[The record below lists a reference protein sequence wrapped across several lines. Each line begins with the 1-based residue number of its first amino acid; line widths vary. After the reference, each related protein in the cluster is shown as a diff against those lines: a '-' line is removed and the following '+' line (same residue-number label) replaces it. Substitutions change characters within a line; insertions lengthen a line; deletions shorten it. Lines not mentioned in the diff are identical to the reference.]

1 MRSSNQVRETFL
13 RFFEERGHVRVPSMS
28 LVPQDPTL
36 LFTNSGMVQFKDVFL
51 GVGTRPY
58 RRAVDVQ
65 KCMRVAG
72 KHNDLEDVGRD
83 GYHHT
88 FFEMLGNWSFG
99 DYYKREAIAWA
110 WELLT
115 KVWGLPPE
123 RLWATCFED
132 EYGEIPRDE
141 EAAEIWLQQPGFD
154 PSHLLFF
161 GRKENFWEMAEVG
174 PCGPD
179 SEIHIDRGPEFCD
192 RQHEPGHVCRV
203 NGGCARFLE
212 LWNLVFIQYNRTG
225 PATLEP
231 LPAKHVDT
239 GMGFERLLA
248 ILQGAKDNYGTDLF
262 VPLMDRVQELCGQS
276 AAERERDVVAYRVIA
291 DHGRAAAFLVADGVV
306 PGNEGRGYVL
316 RMIVRRAARFGRKLG
331 LVRPF
336 LAEVTDV
343 VVDRMGEAYP
353 ELVRHR
359 DFIRQ
364 VITAEEER
372 FARTLESGLSRLEEL
387 VAAARAAG
395 RSTLRG
401 EDVFQ
406 LYDTYGFPKEM
417 TLDVARE
424 AGLEVDWEGF
434 EREMERQRERAR
446 ARSAFAVLQVPGS
459 LQALAERGVRTEFVG
474 YRRLRASATV
484 LAILRDGAG
493 VEAAG
498 PGEAVEVVLDRTP
511 FYAEAGGQVGDTGW
525 LVSRS
530 VRFEVQDTQRPAGEV
545 VVHRG
550 VVRSGTLRVGDRLRA
565 EVDVPR
571 RREIMR
577 HHTATHLLHR
587 ALREV
592 LGEHARQAGS
602 LVARDRLRFDFLHL
616 QPLSPEQLDQVERRV
631 NEKVLDAV
639 PVRVDFLPYEEAR
652 RLGAM
657 ALFEEKYGDVV
668 RVVSIGDYSRELCG
682 GTHLRNTSEVG
693 LFRIVQESGVA
704 AGVRRIEAVAGWAAY
719 RWARS
724 QAELLQAAAYRLR
737 ASPEEVPSR
746 VERLLQQLRDL
757 ERQVEALHKGVG
769 AAELDRVL
777 ERAQEVEGVRVVSAR
792 FDGLRE
798 EALRAIGDRLRDRL
812 RSGAVVLGS
821 ALDGRVTLVAMVT
834 KDLTNRLRARDLIR
848 PGAELVGG
856 RGGGRP
862 ELAHAGGRDPE
873 RLDEALERVP
883 EFVRMLLE
891 RNP

>member
-1 MRSSNQVRETFL
+1 MRSSNEVRETFL

-51 GVGTRPY
+51 GLGSRPY

-115 KVWGLPPE
+115 QVWGLPPE

-141 EAAEIWLQQPGFD
+141 EAAEIWVAQPGFD
-154 PSHLLFF
+154 PSHVLFF

-192 RQHEPGHVCRV
+192 RQDEPGHVCRV

-225 PATLEP
+225 PTTLEP

-239 GMGFERLLA
+239 GMGFERLVA
-248 ILQGAKDNYGTDLF
+248 VLQGARDNYGTDLF
-262 VPLMDRVQELCGQS
+262 LPLMDRVQELCGQS
-276 AAERERDVVAYRVIA
+276 AEERERDVVAYRVIA

-316 RMIVRRAARFGRKLG
+316 RMILRRAARFGRKLG

-343 VVDRMGEAYP
+343 VADRMGEAYP
-353 ELVRHR
+353 ELVRQR
-359 DFIRQ
+359 AFIRQ
-364 VITAEEER
+364 VVTAEEER
-372 FARTLESGLSRLEEL
+372 FARTLEGGLLRLEEL
-387 VAAARAAG
+387 VAAAKAEG
-395 RSTLRG
+395 RGRLRG
-401 EDVFQ
+401 EDVFR
-406 LYDTYGFPKEM
+406 LYDTYGFPREM
-417 TLDVARE
+417 TWDVARE
-424 AGLEVDWEGF
+424 EGLEVDWEGF
-434 EREMERQRERAR
+434 EREMERQRARAR
-446 ARSAFAVLQVPGS
+446 ARSTFLVAQPAPS

-474 YRRLRASATV
+474 YRRLRASAEV
-484 LAILRDGAG
+484 VALLRDGVG
-493 VEAAG
+493 VDAAE

-525 LVSRS
+525 LRS
-530 VRFEVQDTQRPAGEV
+530 SSARFQVLDTQRPAGQV

-550 VVRSGTLRVGDRLRA
+550 VVREGTLRVGDRVRA
-565 EVDVPR
+565 EVDAAR
-571 RREIMR
+571 RRETMR
-577 HHTATHLLHR
+577 HHTATHLLHK

-602 LVARDRLRFDFLHL
+602 LVAPDRLRFDFLHL
-616 QPLSPEQLDQVERRV
+616 QPLTPDQLRAVEERV
-631 NEKVLDAV
+631 NEKVLEAI
-639 PVRVDFLPYEEAR
+639 PVRVDFLPYEEALR
-652 RLGAM
+652 RGAM

-668 RVVSIGDYSRELCG
+668 RVVSVGDYSRELCG

-693 LFRIVQESGVA
+693 LFRILQETGVA
-704 AGVRRIEAVAGWAAY
+704 SGVRRIEAVAGWAAY
-719 RWARS
+719 RWACR
-724 QAELLQAAAYRLR
+724 QAELLQTTAQKMR
-737 ASPEEVPSR
+737 APSEEVPAR

-757 ERQVEALHKGVG
+757 ERQLATLQQGLG
-769 AAELDRVL
+769 AAELERAL
-777 ERAQEVEGVRVVSAR
+777 ERAREVCGVRVVSAR

-798 EALRAIGDRLRDRL
+798 QALRALGDQLRDRL

-821 ALDGRVTLVAMVT
+821 ALDGRVALVAMVT
-834 KDLTNRLRARDLIR
+834 RDLTHRLKAHELIQ
-848 PGAELVGG
+848 PVAELVEG

-862 ELAHAGGRDPE
+862 ELAQAGGRNPD

-883 EFVRMLLE
+883 EFVQRLLE
-891 RNP
+891 RVP

>member
-1 MRSSNQVRETFL
+1 VRSANEVREAFL
-13 RFFEERGHVRVPSMS
+13 TFFEERGHVRVPSMS

-51 GVGTRPY
+51 GLGTRPY
-58 RRAVDVQ
+58 KRVVDVQ

-72 KHNDLEDVGRD
+72 KHNDLEDVGQD

-110 WELLT
+110 WQLLT
-115 KVWGLPPE
+115 EVWELPPE

-132 EYGEIPRDE
+132 EYGEIPRDD
-141 EAAEIWLQQPGFD
+141 EAAEIWLKQPGFD

-192 RQHEPGHVCRV
+192 RHHEPGHTCRV

-248 ILQGAKDNYGTDLF
+248 ILQGALDNYGTDLF
-262 VPLMDRVQELCGQS
+262 MPLLDRVQELCGQS
-276 AAERERDVVAYRVIA
+276 SAERERDVVAYRVIA
-291 DHGRAAAFLVADGVV
+291 DHSRAAAFLVADGVV

-316 RMIVRRAARFGRKLG
+316 RMILRRAARFGRKLG

-343 VVDRMGEAYP
+343 VVDRMGQAYP

-359 DFIRQ
+359 SFIRE
-364 VITAEEER
+364 VVTAEEER
-372 FARTLESGLSRLEEL
+372 FSRTLEGGLARLEEL
-387 VAAARAAG
+387 VAAAKAQG
-395 RSTLRG
+395 RTALRG
-401 EDVFQ
+401 EDVFR

-434 EREMERQRERAR
+434 EREMKRQRERAR
-446 ARSAFAVLQVPGS
+446 ARSTFRVQVPPS

-474 YRRLRASATV
+474 YHRLRAPGVV
-484 LAILRDGAG
+484 LALLRDGVG
-493 VEAAG
+493 VDSAH

-511 FYAEAGGQVGDTGW
+511 FYAEAGGQVGDVGW

-530 VRFEVQDTQRPAGEV
+530 ARFEVQDTQRPAGEV

-550 VVRSGTLRVGDRLRA
+550 VVREGVLRVGDRVRA
-565 EVDVPR
+565 HVDAVR

-602 LVARDRLRFDFLHL
+602 LVAPDRLRFDFLHL
-616 QPLSPEQLDQVERRV
+616 QALTREQLEAVERRV
-631 NEKVLDAV
+631 NEKVLEAL

-652 RLGAM
+652 RQGAV
-657 ALFEEKYGDVV
+657 ALFEEKYGDLV
-668 RVVSIGDYSRELCG
+668 RVVSIGTYSRELCG

-693 LFRIVQESGVA
+693 LFRIVQETAVA
-704 AGVRRIEAVAGWAAY
+704 AGVRRVEAVAGWAAY
-719 RWARS
+719 RWARA
-724 QAELLQAAAYRLR
+724 QAELLQDVARKLR
-737 ASPEEVPSR
+737 ASPEEAPAR
-746 VERLLQQLRDL
+746 VKRLLEQLRDL
-757 ERQVEALHKGVG
+757 ERQVDVLQRGVG
-769 AAELDRVL
+769 AAELEGVL
-777 ERAQEVEGVRVVSAR
+777 ERAQEVRGVRVVSAR

-812 RSGAVVLGS
+812 RSAAVVLGS
-821 ALDGRVTLVAMVT
+821 AQDGRVTLVAMVT
-834 KDLTNRLRARDLIR
+834 KDLCHRLPAADLIR
-848 PGAELVGG
+848 PVAELVGG

-862 ELAHAGGRDPE
+862 DLAHAGGRDPQ
-873 RLDEALERVP
+873 RLDEALQRVP
-883 EFVRMLLE
+883 EFVRRLLE
-891 RNP
+891 REP